1 MSFEERLSSMLDWN
15 LDANLY
21 SSLLCMLVILLVAII
36 VGIKARK
43 AIKKEDYDSANKGLL
58 FYATWLIEGM
68 ERFASERMGKEY
80 GRKWEPYLF
89 GLTCY
94 LFVAFNWGLLGLPTI
109 VDWIA
114 APLSMALIMFVLIQY
129 QGIKTNHWGYFHR
142 YVEPIKIWFPIN
154 LITCWTPIIS
164 TTMRLLGNCLAGTVI
179 ISLVQWALGAAS
191 GAIFELFGGLT
202 SLAQASYVPSWDVNH
217 SYVWTEIFF
226 APFVMGVFN
235 LYFSLFSSY
244 VQTLVFVNLNALW
257 IGAEVPSKEEE
268 ELSPLA
274 TRSSLGTVS

>member
-1 MSFEERLSSMLDWN
+1 MTFEERIASIMDWN

-21 SSLLCMLVILLVAII
+21 SSLLCMLLVLIVGAII
-36 VGIKARK
+36 GVKAHRALKTGHLEKANHGI
-43 AIKKEDYDSANKGLL
+43 L
-58 FYATWLIEGM
+58 FYACWLFEGIEY
-68 ERFASERMGKEY
+68 FAAERMGKEY
-80 GRKWEPYLF
+80 GKKWEPYLF

-114 APLSMALIMFVLIQY
+114 APLSLALIMFVLIQY
-129 QGIKTNHWGYFHR
+129 QGIRTNHWGYFHR

-191 GAIFELFGGLT
+191 GGLLELMGGLT
-202 SLAQASYVPSWDVNH
+202 SAAHASYVPAWDVNQ
-217 SYVWTEIFF
+217 SYVWTEIFI
-226 APFVMGVFN
+226 APFVMGVLN

-268 ELSPLA
+268 DLAPLA
-274 TRSSLGTVS
+274 SRDPLPKGA